1 MAIRGN
7 NVVPNNHFR
16 KYWQKYV
23 KTWFNQ
29 AGRAKS
35 RRVLRQKKQAKIA
48 PRPLGKL
55 RPAVHPATIRY
66 NHKLRL
72 GRGFTLSELKAA
84 KISPKKAG
92 TIGIAVDHRRTNKSE
107 ESLALNTE
115 RLKEYMSK
123 LMVMPIKG
131 GKKNVKKGDTKR
143 SELANATLTTCKQIL
158 PLKKPSL
165 RVRARAITSEEK
177 GKSAWKILRKA
188 RVDKKMYGRRLKRA
202 ADKAAKSKDK

>member
-23 KTWFNQ
+23 RTWYNQ
-29 AGRAKS
+29 PGRAKS

-55 RPAVHPATIRY
+55 RPAVHPATVRY

-72 GRGFTLSELKAA
+72 GRGFTLSELRKA
-84 KISPKKAG
+84 KISPKKALS
-92 TIGIAVDHRRTNKSE
+92 IGIAVDHRRTNKSE
-107 ESLALNTE
+107 ESLALNVD

-123 LMVMPIKG
+123 LLVLPKKA
-131 GKKNVKKGDTKR
+131 GKKGVKKGDSKK
-143 SELANATLTTCKQIL
+143 SELEGAKLTTSKHIL
-158 PLKKPSL
+158 PLVKPSL
-165 RVRARAITSEEK
+165 RVRARAITAEEK
-177 GKSAWKILRKA
+177 KSSAWKVLRKA
-188 RVDKKMYGRRLKRA
+188 RVDKKMYGKRLKRA
-202 ADKAAKSKDK
+202 ADKAIKAKDK

>member
-29 AGRAKS
+29 PGRAKS
-35 RRVLRQKKQAKIA
+35 RRVLRQKKQAKLA

-66 NHKLRL
+66 NHKVRI

-84 KISPKKAG
+84 KISRRKALS
-92 TIGIAVDHRRTNKSE
+92 IGIAVDHRRTNKSE
-107 ESLALNTE
+107 ESLSLNAE

-123 LMVMPIKG
+123 LVVLPLKG
-131 GKKNVKKGDTKR
+131 GKKNVKKGDSKQ
-143 SELANATLTTCKQIL
+143 SELEGAKLTTCKQIL
-158 PLKKPSL
+158 PLTKPSL
-165 RVRARAITSEEK
+165 RVRARAITAEEK

-202 ADKAAKSKDK
+202 AEKEAKKKDK